1 MMVLRLR
8 FSLLICLSFVLLAG
22 CGGNGTSTGGAG
34 NTSSTSDTS
43 GSPAPEDSGFDAS
56 PSVEGTGPE
65 SPHPAGG
72 GGIALP
78 AAGLPI
84 GKNAQY
90 GQNDHCI
97 EIVWKGAPPVR
108 GDVVT
113 VTKVAVLSGP
123 FSEHDTVPADCPSG
137 PACAG
142 YTVTATTNIGNV
154 RCYADLEYSGPAV
167 TSPDG
172 TEIDGSLELVGT
184 LSCPGTDAAAC
195 RDDLAALQGSGTTTI
210 TFTDT
215 IIPPEP
221 AGGSSP
227 PDDQGSP
234 ADTDSP
240 APADSGSP

>member
-1 MMVLRLR
+1 MVLRSR
-8 FSLLICLSFVLLAG
+8 FSLVICLSFVVLVG
-22 CGGNGTSTGGAG
+22 CGGNSTSTGGAG
-34 NTSSTSDTS
+34 STGSAS
-43 GSPAPEDSGFDAS
+43 GSPAPEDSGFGAS

-65 SPHPAGG
+65 SPHPADGG

-90 GQNDHCI
+90 GHNDHCI

-108 GDVVT
+108 EDVVT
-113 VTKVAVLSGP
+113 VTRVAVLSGP
-123 FSEHDTVPADCPSG
+123 FSEQDTVPADCPSG

-142 YTVTATTNIGNV
+142 YRVTATTDIGNV

-172 TEIDGSLELVGT
+172 TEVDGSLELVGT
-184 LSCPGTDAAAC
+184 LSCPGTDTVAC

-210 TFTDT
+210 TFTDI
-215 IIPPEP
+215 IIPSEP
-221 AGGSSP
+221 DGGSSP

-234 ADTDSP
+234 PDTGSS
-240 APADSGSP
+240 APADPGSP